1 MINHTPAKVDSY
13 DAYLPF
19 KSDGFEWEC
28 SCGDSSNDYGTF
40 VEAYDDLKQH
50 CDTANEQLANEQ
62 LIVDVSVKL
71 LDVANHKKNHQY
83 DFMALAKHVLE
94 NGYNT

>member
-13 DAYLPF
+13 EDYAAD
-19 KSDGFEWEC
+19 SSTGFEWEC

-50 CDTANEQLANEQ
+50 CDTANEQL
-62 LIVDVSVKL
+62 IVDVAMKFY
-71 LDVANHKKNHQY
+71 DIATHNKIAGQY
-83 DFMALAKHVLE
+83 DFTALAKHVLE

>member
-1 MINHTPAKVDSY
+1 MINHTPARVDSY
-13 DAYLPF
+13 EDYAAD
-19 KSDGFEWEC
+19 SSTGFEWEC

-50 CDTANEQLANEQ
+50 CDTANEQ

>member
-50 CDTANEQLANEQ
+50 CDTANEQL
-62 LIVDVSVKL
+62 IVDVSVKL